1 MAGCQLVGN
10 SVFYGTERRNCHC
23 QLVKFSGVPLF
34 YPLLNVP
41 LTNISASLSNE
52 GPPDGYRK
60 NVGIYIYSVEDIYS
74 KHLANASGNI
84 VVHRKA
90 FRWDVMHVNISAQ
103 LSRVCVMQGGAN
115 KGEDLRKA
123 AMRELREETGV
134 TSAEFLAEAP
144 YWLTYDFPIKV
155 KDKLNRRWGTNYK
168 GQAQKWFLFKFT
180 GNEEE
185 INLLGDGSEKPE
197 FKEWSWRLPE
207 QVVELAVDFK
217 KPVYE
222 QVLKVF
228 SPYFSSD
235 ADKKQCLTKNE
246 RNGGTIHKQTTKR
259 SSTKNKPNGGKKIHK
274 QTKRCSTS
282 LQGQVL

>member
-60 NVGIYIYSVEDIYS
+60 NVGICLVNPSKKIFTASRIYIP
-74 KHLANASGNI
+74 NTWQMPQ
-84 VVHRKA
+84 A
-90 FRWDVMHVNISAQ
+90 FRRDVMHVNISAV
-103 LSRVCVMQGGAN
+103 LFALGSLGSKGGAN

-235 ADKKQCLTKNE
+235 ADKEQCLTKN
-246 RNGGTIHKQTTKR
+246 
-259 SSTKNKPNGGKKIHK
+259 
-274 QTKRCSTS
+274 
-282 LQGQVL
+282 

>member
-1 MAGCQLVGN
+1 MTRQNDAMAGCQLVGN

-41 LTNISASLSNE
+41 LTKISASLSNE

-60 NVGIYIYSVEDIYS
+60 NVGICLVNPSKKIFTASRIYIP
-74 KHLANASGNI
+74 NT
-84 VVHRKA
+84 
-90 FRWDVMHVNISAQ
+90 WQMP
-103 LSRVCVMQGGAN
+103 QGGAN

-235 ADKKQCLTKNE
+235 ADKEQCLTKNE
-246 RNGGTIHKQTTKR
+246 RNGGKIHKQTTKR

-282 LQGQVL
+282 LQGQV

>member
-10 SVFYGTERRNCHC
+10 SVFNGTDSRNCHC
-23 QLVKFSGVPLF
+23 RFVKFSGLPL
-34 YPLLNVP
+34 YYRLLKAP
-41 LTNISASLSNE
+41 LTNISASIE

-60 NVGIYIYSVEDIYS
+60 NVGICLVNPSKKIFTASRIYIP
-74 KHLANASGNI
+74 NT
-84 VVHRKA
+84 
-90 FRWDVMHVNISAQ
+90 WQMP
-103 LSRVCVMQGGAN
+103 QGGAN
-115 KGEDLRKA
+115 NGEDLRKA

-155 KDKLNRRWGTNYK
+155 KHKLNRRWGTNYK

-228 SPYFSSD
+228 SPYFSLD
-235 ADKKQCLTKNE
+235 TDEEYPTKK
-246 RNGGTIHKQTTKR
+246 G
-259 SSTKNKPNGGKKIHK
+259 PNGGKHISRLLKGVQPRVNLVEEKYISKIGV
-274 QTKRCSTS
+274 QLYFRVSY
-282 LQGQVL
+282 LDFALFWD

>member
-10 SVFYGTERRNCHC
+10 SLFYGTERRNYPF
-23 QLVKFSGVPLF
+23 QLGKFSVVPLYYRLF
-34 YPLLNVP
+34 KVP
-41 LTNISASLSNE
+41 LTNFSASLCIE
-52 GPPDGYRK
+52 GGPPDGYRK
-60 NVGIYIYSVEDIYS
+60 NVGICLVNPS
-74 KHLANASGNI
+74 KKIFTASRIFIPNT
-84 VVHRKA
+84 
-90 FRWDVMHVNISAQ
+90 WQMP
-103 LSRVCVMQGGAN
+103 QGGAN
-115 KGEDLRKA
+115 NGEDLRKA
-123 AMRELREETGV
+123 AIRELREETGV

-144 YWLTYDFPIKV
+144 YWMTYDFPIKV
-155 KDKLNRRWGTNYK
+155 KNKLNRRWGTNYK

-222 QVLKVF
+222 QVLKLF

-235 ADKKQCLTKNE
+235 VDEKHSAENE
-246 RNGGTIHKQTTKR
+246 PNRGEVHKQSKR
-259 SSTKNKPNGGKKIHK
+259 S
-274 QTKRCSTS
+274 
-282 LQGQVL
+282 